1 MGGGAKRIERIVKID
16 PSYCSVSGRSQTQ
29 EVDRCPVVDF
39 SENSKLV
46 PGNLNM
52 LCNYWASPT

>member
-16 PSYCSVSGRSQTQ
+16 PSYCFISGWSQTQ
-29 EVDRCPVVDF
+29 EVDKCPVVDF

-46 PGNLNM
+46 PGNLC
-52 LCNYWASPT
+52 LAPRRRAK